1 MRAEYMAK
9 KKKGIRGAVYRHA
22 EEHNVYYSLECSKSI
37 FYNDD
42 KCVSSL
48 GMKVKHETS
57 VTQSI
62 TKQRYR
68 TPAVRTT

>member
-1 MRAEYMAK
+1 MRAKYIGAK

-48 GMKVKHETS
+48 GMKVKHE
-57 VTQSI
+57 
-62 TKQRYR
+62 
-68 TPAVRTT
+68 